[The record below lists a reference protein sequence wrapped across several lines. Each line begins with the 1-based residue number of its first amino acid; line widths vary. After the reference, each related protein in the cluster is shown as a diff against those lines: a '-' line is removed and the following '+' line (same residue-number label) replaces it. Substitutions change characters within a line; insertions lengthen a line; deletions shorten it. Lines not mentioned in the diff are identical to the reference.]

1 MRWEIVLAD
10 RQRRFEEL
18 LQDCIN
24 GDLDKIARADVSLI
38 NNVKVLTPILVY
50 GGIMTVTI
58 SII

>member
-38 NNVKVLTPILVY
+38 NCEEFNMCYRTP
-50 GGIMTVTI
+50 
-58 SII
+58 